1 MGNGSGNGDRAHQ
14 RSGEWDF
21 TIRVFRFPLDGSTNY
36 NPLKCSWVWLPVT
49 IKWDKL
55 GWSRHYKRGL
65 AAPGASGVPFRPMAK
80 KGSNLLMKTALFC
93 IRMTRNWE
101 NDRGGKS
108 ERQIALALRT
118 LSKCVKVERVISTSA
133 FGKTEKEKSIL
144 HSAFFSTSFQLR
156 TCVFWHENR
165 CYDFFTGDRR
175 KLSKNHK
182 LRREEVLEWLYTI
195 ICVTWKMGRFVTTSY
210 HLVKDA

>member
-1 MGNGSGNGDRAHQ
+1 MKQRVKRALTVFNAIYLLRFLCSGSAPTRRIWIRNIFIASREDIVREEIWGMGRGMGIELTGDREN
-14 RSGEWDF
+14 G
-21 TIRVFRFPLDGSTNY
+21 ILLRVFPLDGSTNY

-65 AAPGASGVPFRPMAK
+65 AAPGASGATFRPMAK
-80 KGSNLLMKTALFC
+80 KGSNLPKRAIFC
-93 IRMTRNWE
+93 IRMTQNWE

-133 FGKTEKEKSIL
+133 FGKNGKRKE
-144 HSAFFSTSFQLR
+144 HTP
-156 TCVFWHENR
+156 
-165 CYDFFTGDRR
+165 
-175 KLSKNHK
+175 
-182 LRREEVLEWLYTI
+182 
-195 ICVTWKMGRFVTTSY
+195 
-210 HLVKDA
+210 